1 MSLHIPAF
9 IAVLLAV
16 VTAFLPRGEAWAAAP
31 TSFIRD
37 TEVENTIRGYAAP
50 IFAAAGLDASL
61 VRIYLVNDKQINA
74 FVAGGQNLFIN
85 TGLLMQSEDAG
96 QVIGIIGHETGH
108 IAGGHL
114 VRVHDALRRG
124 TAESI
129 LAMVLGAA
137 AMAAGA
143 PQVGTAVM
151 SGGQNVALRNFL
163 QYTRTQEGSADA
175 AAMRFLDATH
185 QSARGL
191 LDFFHMLSGQELL
204 VTARQDPYL
213 RTHPLT
219 QDRIEALEAFVAQSP
234 YSDVPVRPEFQ
245 EQHRRMLAKLHAFL
259 DDPSITR
266 RRYPESDRSLYARY
280 ANAIVEHR
288 LAHLDRALALVDGL
302 IAEHPDDPYFQE
314 LKGQIL
320 FESGRPAEALAPYRK
335 AVDLLPDGPLLHVD
349 LARVQMAT
357 DDPKLLEPAIANL
370 RSSLR
375 QEPNRPFVW
384 RQLAIALGRNGQ
396 MGESSLALAEEAMLL
411 DKKAEAKFHAGKAV
425 RELPTGTP
433 GWLQAQDILQAAEND
448 KDREGPRPDRTDMT
462 GGE

>member
-1 MSLHIPAF
+1 LRIRTSITVF
-9 IAVLLAV
+9 LAV
-16 VTAFLPRGEAWAAAP
+16 VIAFLPLEEASAAP

-37 TEVENTIRGYAAP
+37 TELENTIRGYATP
-50 IFAAAGLDASL
+50 IFVAAGLDPSV
-61 VRIYLVNDKQINA
+61 VRIYLVNDRQINA

-96 QVIGIIGHETGH
+96 QVIGVIAHEAGH

-114 VRVHDALRRG
+114 VRVHDALARG

-143 PQVGTAVM
+143 PQVGAAVM

-175 AAMRFLDATH
+175 AAMRYLDETH

-191 LDFFHMLSGQELL
+191 LDFFQLLSGQEML
-204 VTARQDPYL
+204 VSAGQDPYL

-219 QDRIEALEAFVAQSP
+219 QDRIEAMSTFVAQSP
-234 YSDVPVRPEFQ
+234 NSNVPVKPEFQ
-245 EQHRRMLAKLHAFL
+245 QQHRRMLAKLHAFL
-259 DDPSITR
+259 DDPVNTR
-266 RRYPESDRSLYARY
+266 RRYPESDQSLEARY
-280 ANAIVEHR
+280 ADAIVQHR
-288 LAHLDRALALVDGL
+288 TAHLDKALLAVNGL
-302 IAEHPDDPYFQE
+302 IAEHPTDPYFQE

-320 FESGRPAEALAPYRK
+320 FESGRPTEALLPYQK
-335 AVDLLPDGPLLHVD
+335 AVELLPNAPLLRLE

-357 DDPKLLEPAIANL
+357 NDRQLVEPAIANL
-370 RSSLR
+370 RASLR
-375 QEPNRPFVW
+375 QERNRPFVW

-411 DKKAEAKFHAGKAV
+411 DKMAEAKFHAGKAV
-425 RELPTGTP
+425 QELSPGTP
-433 GWLQAQDILQAAEND
+433 GWLQAQDILQAANN
-448 KDREGPRPDRTDMT
+448 KIRE
-462 GGE
+462 

>member
-1 MSLHIPAF
+1 MSLRISALITAF
-9 IAVLLAV
+9 LAV
-16 VTAFLPRGEAWAAAP
+16 VITFFSSQRASAAP
-31 TSFIRD
+31 TSFVRD
-37 TEVENTIRGYAAP
+37 TELENTIRGYATP
-50 IFAAAGLDASL
+50 IFLAAGLDPAV

-96 QVIGIIGHETGH
+96 QVIGIIAHEAGH

-114 VRVHDALRRG
+114 VRVHDALARG

-143 PQVGTAVM
+143 PQVGAAVM

-175 AAMRFLDATH
+175 AAMRYLDATH

-191 LDFFHMLSGQELL
+191 LSFFEFLSGQEAL
-204 VTARQDPYL
+204 VSENQDPYL

-219 QDRIEALEAFVAQSP
+219 QDRIEALSTFVAKSP
-234 YSDVPVRPEFQ
+234 YSDTPVKPEFQ
-245 EQHRRMLAKLHAFL
+245 QQHRRMLAKLHAFL
-259 DDPSITR
+259 DDPVITR
-266 RRYPESDRSLYARY
+266 RRYPTNDQSLEARY
-280 ANAIVEHR
+280 AEAIVQHR
-288 LAHLDRALALVDGL
+288 TAHLDKALAAVDGL
-302 IAEHPDDPYFQE
+302 IAEHPTDPYFQE

-320 FESGRPAEALAPYRK
+320 FESGRPNEALQPYRK
-335 AVDLLPDGPLLHVD
+335 AVELLPDAPLLRVD
-349 LARVQMAT
+349 LARVEMAIN
-357 DDPKLLEPAIANL
+357 DRELLEPAIANL
-370 RSSLR
+370 RASLR
-375 QEPNRPFVW
+375 QERNRPFVW

-411 DKKAEAKFHAGKAV
+411 DKTAEAKFHAGKAV
-425 RELPTGTP
+425 QELPP
-433 GWLQAQDILQAAEND
+433 GAPAWLQAQDIVQAAEN
-448 KDREGPRPDRTDMT
+448 KKNQ
-462 GGE
+462 